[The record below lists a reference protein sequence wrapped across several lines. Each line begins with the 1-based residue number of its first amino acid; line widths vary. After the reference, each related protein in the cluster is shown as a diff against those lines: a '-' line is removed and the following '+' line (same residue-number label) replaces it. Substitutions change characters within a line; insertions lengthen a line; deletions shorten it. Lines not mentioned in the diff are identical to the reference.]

1 LPIRGDSCIFK
12 ILKGTNRV
20 FETFIWEIAEITR
33 GGLMDKGKTEKKDH
47 NETSIAHMGMIQG
60 VVTRLET
67 NCFTLKALAMTLA
80 VAVLAFLGS
89 IEKPNWVYPLA
100 GCFPAIVFW
109 IMDAQYL
116 RLGRLFRRLYN
127 GVRSGEV
134 DEPFSMDFRAS
145 ERYEQSTF
153 RIAFSWS
160 ILWFYLSILVA
171 FGIVSFIFFKKGA

>member
-1 LPIRGDSCIFK
+1 
-12 ILKGTNRV
+12 
-20 FETFIWEIAEITR
+20 
-33 GGLMDKGKTEKKDH
+33 MDTDNTENKNH
-47 NETSIAHMGMIQG
+47 SEATIAHMTMIQG

-89 IEKPNWVYPLA
+89 VQKPNWVYPLA
-100 GCFPAIVFW
+100 GCFPVIVFW

-127 GVRSGEV
+127 AVRSDELV
-134 DEPFSMDFRAS
+134 EPFSMNFK
-145 ERYEQSTF
+145 EYEKDEQNTL

-160 ILWFYLSILVA
+160 ILWFYLSILAA
-171 FGIVSFIFFKKGA
+171 FAVVSFIFFKQGA